1 MPRLRSKRSGA
12 VVNISDETATLL
24 SHLYEP
30 IEDEKPKR
38 AAAKKQ
44 QTEDDQ

>member
-30 IEDEKPKR
+30 IEGEKPKR
-38 AAAKKQ
+38 ASKKAS
-44 QTEDDQ
+44 EDQ